1 MCGAA
6 PFPNLDL
13 ERHVV
18 LVAPEIHWNTGNI
31 GRTCLGAGARLHL
44 IRPLG
49 FSLGS
54 RQVKRAGLDYWDRVP
69 LSIWENFEAF
79 SQAMRPRDEEVALF
93 SKAGARVFW
102 DLPAA
107 RRLFLVFGSEAGGLP
122 DQILARYPRA
132 CYRIPISN
140 EIRSLNLST
149 AAGIALYESL
159 RCRWLDAPS
168 PGAGATFI

>member
-1 MCGAA
+1 MN
-6 PFPNLDL
+6 PDT

-18 LVAPEIHWNTGNI
+18 LVAPQIHWNTGNI

-54 RQVKRAGLDYWDRVP
+54 RQVKRAGLDYWDSVP

-79 SQAMRPRDEEVALF
+79 IQAAQPHNEEVALF

-102 DLPAA
+102 DMPAA
-107 RRLFLVFGSEAGGLP
+107 RRRFLVFGSEAGGLSGP
-122 DQILARYPRA
+122 ILARYPHS
-132 CYRIPISN
+132 CYRIPISDA
-140 EIRSLNLST
+140 IRSLNLST

-159 RCRWLDAPS
+159 RCAWHGAP
-168 PGAGATFI
+168 PTGVGATCF